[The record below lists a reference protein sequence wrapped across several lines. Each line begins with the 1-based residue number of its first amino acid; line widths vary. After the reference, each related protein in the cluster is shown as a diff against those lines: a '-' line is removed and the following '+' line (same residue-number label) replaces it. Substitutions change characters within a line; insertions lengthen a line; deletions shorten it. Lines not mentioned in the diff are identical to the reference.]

1 MSTLGDPLSDAA
13 LMCVYRDPAMDL
25 IIDAKA
31 AWTSPL
37 LPTADELA
45 QRYSVASGHP
55 LEHWGFYMAL
65 GYFKLAVIAAGIDFR
80 IRMAAADT
88 DAHPEDGEDRVGAAV
103 APLIASG
110 LAALR

>member
-1 MSTLGDPLSDAA
+1 
-13 LMCVYRDPAMDL
+13 MCVYRDPAMDL

-45 QRYSVASGHP
+45 QRYSVASGYP

-80 IRMAAADT
+80 IRMAALTKPEANPQG
-88 DAHPEDGEDRVGAAV
+88 DANQVGASV
-103 APLIASG
+103 APMIASG